1 MIIYTTR
8 AREGES
14 HPLQITWVD
23 EIGRPLTVQDVEYSI
38 FMYEGGVRTE
48 LQATAPMSPTDH
60 AYRFVARYE
69 IPEGTSGLVLYA
81 LFTATLVAD
90 GSSLVAEQV
99 LQIEKS
105 ITTQRLNV
113 SL

>member
-14 HPLQITWVD
+14 HPLQVSWVD
-23 EIGRPLTVQDVEYSI
+23 GIGRPLTVQDVQYSI
-38 FMYEGGVRTE
+38 FKYEGGVRTE
-48 LQATAPMSPTDH
+48 VQAVAPMSPTDH

-69 IPEGTSGLVLYA
+69 IPEGMSGQVLYA
-81 LFTATLVAD
+81 LFQATLVAD
-90 GSSLVAEQV
+90 GTELVAEQV